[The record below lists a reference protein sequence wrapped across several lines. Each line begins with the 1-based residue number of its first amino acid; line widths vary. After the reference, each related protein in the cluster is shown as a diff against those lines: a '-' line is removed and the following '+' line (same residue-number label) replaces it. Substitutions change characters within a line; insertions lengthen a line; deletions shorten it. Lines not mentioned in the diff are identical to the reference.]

1 MYLILWILLI
11 LVFANLLWRF
21 ASKRFSLPCPVWL
34 HRMVEMDNP
43 FTRTNRASEIIRL
56 LNIQPGMSV
65 LDAGCGPGRLTLPLA
80 RSVGECGNVT
90 ALDVQQGMLD
100 RVRKK
105 IMAQGAGNVDL
116 VEGGLGDGI
125 LPRKRFDRALLVTV
139 LGEIPE
145 KARAID
151 EIFGALK
158 PGGVLSVTEVIFDP
172 HFLTMRRVAEL
183 AEKAG
188 FIKGSFFGH
197 KLAYTYHFI
206 KPGGREPYLVNGD
219 DDPNREDGK

>member
-1 MYLILWILLI
+1 MYLILWILVI
-11 LVFANLLWRF
+11 LVSVNLLWRF

-56 LNIQPGMSV
+56 LEIKPGMSV

-80 RSVGECGNVT
+80 RAVGESVLVT

-105 IMAQGAGNVDL
+105 IMAEGIGNVDI
-116 VEGGLGDGI
+116 VKGGLGDGI
-125 LPRKRFDRALLVTV
+125 LPRSCFDRALLVTV

-145 KARAID
+145 KA
-151 EIFGALK
+151 GL
-158 PGGVLSVTEVIFDP
+158 L
-172 HFLTMRRVAEL
+172 MRSSDHSNQAVFYQLR
-183 AEKAG
+183 K
-188 FIKGSFFGH
+188 
-197 KLAYTYHFI
+197 
-206 KPGGREPYLVNGD
+206 
-219 DDPNREDGK
+219 

>member
-1 MYLILWILLI
+1 MYLILWILVI
-11 LVFANLLWRF
+11 LVSVNLLWRF

-56 LNIQPGMSV
+56 LEIKPGMSV

-80 RSVGECGNVT
+80 RAVGESGLVT

-100 RVRKK
+100 RVRER
-105 IMAQGAGNVDL
+105 IMTEGLGNVDL
-116 VEGGLGDGI
+116 LKGGLGDGI
-125 LPRKRFDRALLVTV
+125 LPRNSFDRVLLVSV

-158 PGGVLSVTEVIFDP
+158 PGGILSVTEVIFDP
-172 HFLTMRRVAEL
+172 HFLRVGTVEKA

-188 FIKGSFFGH
+188 FAKGPFFGN
-197 KLAYTYHFI
+197 KLAYTYHFLR
-206 KPGGREPYLVNGD
+206 PGDREPVTGNRGD
-219 DDPNREDGK
+219 DPIREDGK